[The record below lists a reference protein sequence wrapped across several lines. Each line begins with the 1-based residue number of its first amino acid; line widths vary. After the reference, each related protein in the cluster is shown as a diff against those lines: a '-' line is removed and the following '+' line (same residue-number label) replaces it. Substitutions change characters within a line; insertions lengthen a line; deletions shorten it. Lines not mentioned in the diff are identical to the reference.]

1 MSSPLLDE
9 ELRQILVLRWQ
20 LCEADLPAGEDLPY
34 SAAWTRAQLLYQV
47 LTEFYTETEAG
58 RVAGLQAP
66 GEVAGIAAIRDAAR
80 ALARSSCRCF
90 SVPAPSSGGRCSSW
104 RRAITAVGFAAD
116 VVPSA
121 LRK

>member
-47 LTEFYTETEAG
+47 LTEFFTETEAG

-66 GEVAGIAAIRDAAR
+66 GEVEDRTALRCPARAHGAAMPPNGSAASTLSTPHSSAAID
-80 ALARSSCRCF
+80 
-90 SVPAPSSGGRCSSW
+90 SSGG
-104 RRAITAVGFAAD
+104 
-116 VVPSA
+116 VPH
-121 LRK
+121 R